1 MAVVVKGGFAGVG
14 GGVNSSQTVW
24 RREITCTE
32 EQRVSAVLLT
42 TLGCLGVL
50 ANLSLMIVIVV
61 KQPLSR
67 WSQGLIFHQAVVDGA
82 RAAILLPLGT
92 KCLHNFHSII

>member
-1 MAVVVKGGFAGVG
+1 MKWIEIIHLYLLF
-14 GGVNSSQTVW
+14 SSLQ
-24 RREITCTE
+24 

-50 ANLSLMIVIVV
+50 ANLSLMLVIAI
-61 KQPLSR
+61 KQPLTR

-82 RAAILLPLGT
+82 RAAILLPLGQDR
-92 KCLHNFHSII
+92 KICSDLFAFS

>member
-1 MAVVVKGGFAGVG
+1 MKWIEIIHLYLLF
-14 GGVNSSQTVW
+14 SSLQ
-24 RREITCTE
+24 

-50 ANLSLMIVIVV
+50 ANLSLMLVIAI
-61 KQPLSR
+61 KQPLTR

-82 RAAILLPLGT
+82 RAAILLPLGQDRKICSDSET
-92 KCLHNFHSII
+92 SETG